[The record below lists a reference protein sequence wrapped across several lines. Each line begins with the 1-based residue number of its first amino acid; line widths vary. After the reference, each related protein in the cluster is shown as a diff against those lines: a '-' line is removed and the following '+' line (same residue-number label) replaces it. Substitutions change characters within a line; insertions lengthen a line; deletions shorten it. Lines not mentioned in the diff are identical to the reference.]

1 MMKTQIF
8 SLALA
13 AVTAMGSFAVA
24 ADKDIVDTAV
34 AAGSFKTLAAALGG
48 ADLVGALKGAGPFTV
63 FAPTDEAFAKLP
75 KGTVEML
82 LKPENKAKLAAI
94 LTYHVVSG
102 KVMAAD
108 VVKVKGA
115 VSLNGQ
121 RIDVKVDGGAV
132 SVDSSKVVKTDIACS
147 NGVIHVIDTV
157 MMPATD
163 NIPAVADKAGKF
175 KTLLAAVKAA
185 GLVETLSGPGP
196 FTVFAPTDE
205 AFAKIPAATLADLL
219 KPENKAKLASILTY
233 HVVSGRVYSEAAV
246 AAKSAKTV
254 QGASITIKASDA
266 GAFVNDAKII
276 ATDVDASNGV
286 IHIIDSVIMP
296 PAK

>member
-13 AVTAMGSFAVA
+13 AVTSMGSFAFA

-34 AAGSFKTLAAALGG
+34 GAGSFKTLAAALGA

-75 KGTVEML
+75 AGTVENL

-108 VVKVKGA
+108 VVKIKGA
-115 VSLNGQ
+115 ASLNGQ

-132 SVDSSKVVKTDIACS
+132 SVDASKVVKTDIACS
-147 NGVIHVIDTV
+147 NGVIHVVDTV
-157 MMPATD
+157 LMPATE

-254 QGASITIKASDA
+254 QGGSVTIKANDA

-296 PAK
+296 PS